1 MHMPRPTLKPHPADH
16 ELLLCLDSGEPRA
29 ASGAVDR
36 HLDDCVACRTRL
48 DDLRATLERAIGACQ
63 RRDDHDEHDAHDAWA
78 MSALRARVAQTLDA
92 MPTPRPWWQSL
103 SAAMLPFSAVAVAT
117 AAVIMLLA
125 PSTTW
130 LRARAD
136 SSDRPAIAREL
147 PVASLTPGAASSL
160 ASSELCDGRRPSRV
174 VAADVRRAV
183 LVTYGMEDVPEDEYE
198 LDALITPELGGTT
211 DARNLWPQRYASLVW
226 HARVKD
232 VLEERLAADV
242 CAGRVELTRAQRD
255 LATDWV
261 AAYRRYFNTDVPLRA
276 HLELESGIEE
286 PELEI
291 APPSSPRIGAH
302 AAALAML
309 ALPGHHPQWSVV
321 PAAVTVTARASY

>member
-1 MHMPRPTLKPHPADH
+1 MPRLMLKAHPADH
-16 ELLLCLDSGEPRA
+16 ELLSSLDSGEPRA
-29 ASGAVDR
+29 SSGVVVR
-36 HLDDCVACRTRL
+36 HLDECAACRTRL
-48 DDLRATLERAIGACQ
+48 EALRATLDRAIDACHPS
-63 RRDDHDEHDAHDAWA
+63 DDHDAWA
-78 MSALRARVAQTLDA
+78 MSALRTRLAHTLDA
-92 MPTPRPWWQSL
+92 MPAPRPSWHSL
-103 SAAMLPFSAVAVAT
+103 SAAMVPFWAVAVTT
-117 AAVIMLLA
+117 AAVILLLA

-147 PVASLTPGAASSL
+147 PVASLTPGAAAPM
-160 ASSELCDGRRPSRV
+160 ASGELCDGRRPSRV

-211 DARNLWPQRYASLVW
+211 DARNLWPQRYTSLVW
-226 HARVKD
+226 HARIKD

-242 CAGRVELTRAQRD
+242 CAGRVELTNAQRD

-276 HLELESGIEE
+276 HLESGPEE

-309 ALPGHHPQWSVV
+309 ALPGNRPRWSVMQ
-321 PAAVTVTARASY
+321 AEAVSFP